1 MTESADVVVFACN
14 WDGLSCVEA
23 AAHRKLSYP
32 ASVRVV
38 RVSCL
43 SRVHLGLVL
52 RAFELGADGV
62 MLLGCRPGEC
72 HYAIDPENIVQEYG
86 RTQAVLRL
94 MGLGPERLA
103 LTRLQRGDGTE
114 FVEQVNRF
122 ASQLSHLWPTAP
134 VPTASGHQAE
144 LPSPWDFRTE
154 G

>member
-1 MTESADVVVFACN
+1 MESADVVVFTCN

-23 AAHRKLSYP
+23 AAQGRLCYP
-32 ASVRVV
+32 TSVRIV

-62 MLLGCRPGEC
+62 MLTGCEPGEC
-72 HYAIDPENIVQEYG
+72 HYDIDPKYIDQEYEKA
-86 RTQAVLRL
+86 RALLRL
-94 MGLGPERLA
+94 MGLGAERLA
-103 LTRLQRGDGTE
+103 LARLRRGDGAE
-114 FVEQVNRF
+114 FTEQVNRF
-122 ASQLSHLWPTAP
+122 VSQLSHLWPPAA
-134 VPTASGHQAE
+134 VAAVGEKQAK